1 LEGLDNPYSERIDD
15 FCVNKTLER
24 ELMYMERKI
33 RFVLSSASND
43 RINKYADS
51 IFEPLGSQ
59 CVYMRKVCDVILE
72 CLEAEAVGANA
83 ALRVQEKLPPY
94 TLETDIDAFYD
105 SLLEGL
111 SRWERVCWRLEYT
124 EWWGV
129 RRFLLRAPMKFR
141 ICISWCR
148 LEMLRLN
155 LWVRGYL

>member
-1 LEGLDNPYSERIDD
+1 
-15 FCVNKTLER
+15 
-24 ELMYMERKI
+24 MYMERKI

-51 IFEPLGSQ
+51 NFEPLGSQ

-94 TLETDIDAFYD
+94 SLETDIDAFYD
-105 SLLEGL
+105 SLLGGL

-129 RRFLLRAPMKFR
+129 RRIFASLPLKVRLFVAWCQLEFTRAYVWGRGCLHHLLCGAF
-141 ICISWCR
+141 IFFY
-148 LEMLRLN
+148 N
-155 LWVRGYL
+155 TY